1 MSPVEATW
9 RQTAKAHR
17 RERYLAAAARLFAAR
32 GFDRVSIDD
41 LGAEVGVSG
50 PALYRHFSGKDAIL
64 VALLEEASERLL
76 KGARSVVADPAPPQ
90 EVLAAL
96 VAFHADF
103 AVAERDVIRVQDR
116 ELGRLPPLDNRR
128 IRSLQRRY
136 VELWAQRLRL
146 LLPGASD
153 AEVEIRL
160 HGVFGLLNSTPHH
173 PLAEQVP
180 GVRDLLTATAS
191 AALTA
196 VRPAVGRPAV
206 GRPAVGRPADGQPA
220 AATTAAD
227 RDGRE

>member
-1 MSPVEATW
+1 MAETG
-9 RQTAKAHR
+9 RRTAKADR
-17 RERYLAAAARLFAAR
+17 RRRYLGAAARLFAAH

-41 LGAEVGVSG
+41 LGAEAGVSG

-76 KGARSVVADPAPPQ
+76 DGARSVIEGSDIARSDLANPVPPQ

-96 VAFHADF
+96 VAFHAEF

-116 ELGRLPPLDNRR
+116 ELDRLPLEDNRR

-136 VELWAQRLRL
+136 IQLWAGRLRL
-146 LLPGASD
+146 LLPEASE
-153 AEVEIRL
+153 AEIEVRL

-173 PLAEQVP
+173 PLAAQVP
-180 GVRDLLTATAS
+180 GVRDLLSATAF

-196 VRPAVGRPAV
+196 PRATRPAAGK
-206 GRPAVGRPADGQPA
+206 
-220 AATTAAD
+220 TAA
-227 RDGRE
+227 G